1 MPFYTVDV
9 FFKEPWQNR
18 RVELFLATG
27 LSHQHQG
34 QALVAFMRWSVS
46 DMEEKAIKKEQRRKE
61 NAGKQKP

>member
-1 MPFYTVDV
+1 
-9 FFKEPWQNR
+9 
-18 RVELFLATG
+18 LATG

-46 DMEEKAIKKEQRRKE
+46 DMEEEAIKKEKRRKE